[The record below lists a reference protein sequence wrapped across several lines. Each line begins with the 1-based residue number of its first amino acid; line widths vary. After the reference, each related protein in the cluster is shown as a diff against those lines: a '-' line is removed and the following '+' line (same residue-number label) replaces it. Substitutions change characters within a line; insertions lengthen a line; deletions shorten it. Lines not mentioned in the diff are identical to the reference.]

1 MTEGIF
7 ILLGSNLGDRNS
19 NLVEANGLIRQ
30 QIGSLLHESSI
41 YETAAWGKTDQ
52 PSFYNQVIQISS
64 SLSPQMLIN
73 KTQKIEKELGRVR
86 TEKWGERIIDID
98 LLYYNQSI
106 INDPKLQ
113 VPHAGIPDRR
123 FTLIPLDEIAPD
135 FVHPQLKKTNKQLL
149 VNCNDGLEV
158 KKLKK

>member
-19 NLVEANGLIRQ
+19 NLAEAKGLIGQ
-30 QIGSLLHESSI
+30 QIGSLVHQSSI

-64 SLSPQMLIN
+64 SLSPQKLIN

-86 TEKWGERIIDID
+86 KEKWGERIIDID
-98 LLYYNQSI
+98 LLYFNQFI
-106 INDPKLQ
+106 INELKLQ
-113 VPHAGIPDRR
+113 VPHPGIPDRR
-123 FTLIPLDEIAPD
+123 FTLIPLDEIATD
-135 FVHPQLKKTNKQLL
+135 FVHPQLQKTNKQLL
-149 VNCNDGLEV
+149 ANCNDGLEV